1 MMVNI
6 KINQEYNVQYNEP
19 IDEAVKAA
27 LFKAHV
33 EELKKTYNTPQ
44 SKEDL
49 KNVIDEWVE
58 ANRNAI
64 FSFTDKVTV
73 TEGKEPYSFVI
84 TVERTPLE
92 RIIIDPKWARW
103 VKKYNRA
110 KDLIRQH
117 KRKRR

>member
-1 MMVNI
+1 M
-6 KINQEYNVQYNEP
+6 QYNEP
-19 IDEAVKAA
+19 IDEAVKQAI
-27 LFKAHV
+27 FKAHL

-49 KNVIDEWVE
+49 ENVINEWVE
-58 ANRNAI
+58 ANRNTI
-64 FSFTDKVTV
+64 FSTTDKVTV
-73 TEGKEPYSFVI
+73 TEGEEPYSFVI

-92 RIIIDPKWARW
+92 RIIVDPKWARW

-117 KRKRR
+117 KRKGR

>member
-1 MMVNI
+1 M
-6 KINQEYNVQYNEP
+6 QYNEP
-19 IDEAVKAA
+19 IDEAVKEA

-33 EELKKTYNTPQ
+33 EELKKTFDTPQ

-49 KNVIDEWVE
+49 KKVIDEWVE
-58 ANRNAI
+58 ANRNTI
-64 FSFTDKVTV
+64 FSSTDKVTV
-73 TEGKEPYSFVI
+73 AEGEEPYSFVI

-92 RIIIDPKWARW
+92 RITIDPKWIRR

>member
-1 MMVNI
+1 M
-6 KINQEYNVQYNEP
+6 QYNEP
-19 IDEAVKAA
+19 IDEAVKEA

-33 EELKKTYNTPQ
+33 EELKKTFDTPQ

-49 KNVIDEWVE
+49 KNMIDEWVE

-64 FSFTDKVTV
+64 FSPTNKVTV
-73 TEGKEPYSFVI
+73 TEGEEPYSFVI

-92 RIIIDPKWARW
+92 RIIVDPKWARW
-103 VKKYNRA
+103 VKKYYRVN
-110 KDLIRQH
+110 DLIRQH

>member
-1 MMVNI
+1 M
-6 KINQEYNVQYNEP
+6 QYNEP
-19 IDEAVKAA
+19 IDEAVKEA

-33 EELKKTYNTPQ
+33 KELKKTFNTPQ

-49 KNVIDEWVE
+49 KNEISEWVE

-64 FSFTDKVTV
+64 FSSTDKVTV
-73 TEGKEPYSFVI
+73 TEGEEPYSFVI
-84 TVERTPLE
+84 TVERTHLE
-92 RIIIDPKWARW
+92 WITIDPKWIRW

>member
-1 MMVNI
+1 M
-6 KINQEYNVQYNEP
+6 QYNEP
-19 IDEAVKAA
+19 IDEAVKEA

-33 EELKKTYNTPQ
+33 KELKKTFETPR

-49 KNVIDEWVE
+49 KNLVNEWVE

-64 FSFTDKVTV
+64 FSSTDKVTV
-73 TEGKEPYSFVI
+73 TEGEEPYSFVI

-92 RIIIDPKWARW
+92 RIIVDPKWARW

-117 KRKRR
+117 KRKGR

>member
-1 MMVNI
+1 M
-6 KINQEYNVQYNEP
+6 QYNEP

-33 EELKKTYNTPQ
+33 EELKKTFNTPQ

-58 ANRNAI
+58 ANRNTI
-64 FSFTDKVTV
+64 FSSTDKVTV

-84 TVERTPLE
+84 TVERNHLE
-92 RIIIDPKWARW
+92 WITIDPKWIRW

>member
-1 MMVNI
+1 M
-6 KINQEYNVQYNEP
+6 QYNEP

-33 EELKKTYNTPQ
+33 EELKKTFNTPQ

-49 KNVIDEWVE
+49 KDVINEWAE

-64 FSFTDKVTV
+64 FSSTDKVTV
-73 TEGKEPYSFVI
+73 TEGEEPYSFVI

-92 RIIIDPKWARW
+92 RIIVDPKWARW
-103 VKKYNRA
+103 VKKYNRV

>member
-1 MMVNI
+1 M
-6 KINQEYNVQYNEP
+6 QYNEP
-19 IDEAVKAA
+19 IDEAVKEA

-33 EELKKTYNTPQ
+33 EELKKTFETPQ

-49 KNVIDEWVE
+49 KDVIDEWVE
-58 ANRNAI
+58 ANRNTI
-64 FSFTDKVTV
+64 FSTTDKVTV

-92 RIIIDPKWARW
+92 RIIVDPKWTRW

>member
-1 MMVNI
+1 M
-6 KINQEYNVQYNEP
+6 QYNEP
-19 IDEAVKAA
+19 IDEAVKEA

-33 EELKKTYNTPQ
+33 EELKKTFDTPQ

-49 KNVIDEWVE
+49 KNMIDEWVE

-64 FSFTDKVTV
+64 FSPTNKVTV
-73 TEGKEPYSFVI
+73 TEGEEPYSFVI

-92 RIIIDPKWARW
+92 RIIVDPKWARW

-110 KDLIRQH
+110 KDLTRQH
-117 KRKRR
+117 KRKGR

>member
-1 MMVNI
+1 
-6 KINQEYNVQYNEP
+6 VQYNEP
-19 IDEAVKAA
+19 IDEAVKEA

-33 EELKKTYNTPQ
+33 EELKKTFDTPQ

-49 KNVIDEWVE
+49 KNMIDEWVE

-64 FSFTDKVTV
+64 FSPTNKVTV
-73 TEGKEPYSFVI
+73 TEGEEPYSFVI

-92 RIIIDPKWARW
+92 RIIVDPKWARW
-103 VKKYNRA
+103 VKKYYRVN
-110 KDLIRQH
+110 DLIRQH

>member
-1 MMVNI
+1 M
-6 KINQEYNVQYNEP
+6 QYNEP
-19 IDEAVKAA
+19 IDEAVKVA

-33 EELKKTYNTPQ
+33 EELKKTFDTPQ

-49 KNVIDEWVE
+49 KNEISEWVE

-64 FSFTDKVTV
+64 FSDTDKVTV

-92 RIIIDPKWARW
+92 RITVDPKWIRW

-117 KRKRR
+117 KRKGR

>member
-1 MMVNI
+1 M
-6 KINQEYNVQYNEP
+6 QYNEP
-19 IDEAVKAA
+19 IDEAIKNA

-33 EELKKTYNTPQ
+33 EELKKTFNTPQ

-49 KNVIDEWVE
+49 ENVINEWVE
-58 ANRNAI
+58 ANRNTI
-64 FSFTDKVTV
+64 FSTTDKVTV
-73 TEGKEPYSFVI
+73 TEGEEPYSFVI

-92 RIIIDPKWARW
+92 RIIVDPKWARW

-117 KRKRR
+117 RRKGR